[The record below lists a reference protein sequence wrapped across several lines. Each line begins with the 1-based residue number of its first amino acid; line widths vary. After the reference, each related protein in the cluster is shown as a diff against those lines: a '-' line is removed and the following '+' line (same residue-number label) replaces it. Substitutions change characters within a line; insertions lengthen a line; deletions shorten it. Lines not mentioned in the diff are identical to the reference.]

1 MAAPIRLLAVDD
13 SALMRR
19 LLRDILTVEDG
30 FELCTAASG
39 AEALRVLPEIRPDV
53 VTLDVTMPGMDGLAC
68 LEAIMLDAPR
78 PVVMLSALTQEGAEI
93 TLEALR
99 LGAVDFVAKPEGA
112 VSLGLDRLRCE
123 LPVAVRNAATAR
135 IPRSFRLAERVR
147 SRLRAGLAG
156 GVEPAARHVPVIPAR
171 AIATGGPDAQAG
183 GLVVMGAS
191 TGGPAAIEAILCA
204 LPAGFP
210 WPVVVAQHMPA
221 PFTGAFARRLD
232 GRCSVRVEEVAGG
245 PVRPRPGT
253 VHIARGGAD
262 LVVARRPGGLVLLT
276 APPDA
281 RAWHP
286 SVDRLVFS
294 ALDALPAG
302 QLLGVLLT
310 GMGSDGAEAMA
321 TLSAAGGRTIA
332 QDEAS
337 AVVWGMP
344 GEMVRRGGADRVLPA
359 EDIAAAMLAWS
370 PCPAPEE
377 SALPCR

>member
-1 MAAPIRLLAVDD
+1 
-13 SALMRR
+13 MRR

-30 FELCTAASG
+30 FELSTAASG
-39 AEALRVLPEIRPDV
+39 AEALRLLPQLRPDV
-53 VTLDVTMPGMDGLAC
+53 VTLDITMPGMDGLAC

-78 PVVMLSALTQEGAEI
+78 PVVMLSALTQEGAEV

-112 VSLGLDRLRCE
+112 VSLGLDRLRRD
-123 LPVAVRNAATAR
+123 LLVAVRNAATAR
-135 IPRSFRLAERVR
+135 IPRSFRLADRVR
-147 SRLRAGLAG
+147 SRLRAGLGG
-156 GVEPAARHVPVIPAR
+156 GVQPAARPMPAIPAR
-171 AIATGGPDAQAG
+171 AMSTAEPGAPTG
-183 GLVVMGAS
+183 GLVLLGAS
-191 TGGPAAIEAILCA
+191 TGGPAAIEAIIGA

-232 GRCSVRVEEVAGG
+232 GRCAIRVEEVAGG
-245 PVRPRPGT
+245 PVPPCPGT

-262 LVVARRPGGLVLLT
+262 LVVARRPGGPVLLT
-276 APPDA
+276 APTDA

-294 ALDALPAG
+294 ALGVLPAG

-321 TLSAAGGRTIA
+321 RLSAAGGRTIA

-344 GEMVRRGGADRVLPA
+344 GELVRRGGADRVVPA

-370 PCPAPEE
+370 PSLAPEP
-377 SALPCR
+377 SGVPCR